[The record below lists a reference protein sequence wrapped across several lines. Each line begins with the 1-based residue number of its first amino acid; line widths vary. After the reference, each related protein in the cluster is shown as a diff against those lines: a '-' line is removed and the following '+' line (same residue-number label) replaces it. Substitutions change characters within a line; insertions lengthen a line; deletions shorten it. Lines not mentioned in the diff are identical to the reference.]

1 MRFDGGLLRRTV
13 GGDGGRR
20 WALRSRKSVRVPR
33 WKMRCALFPSRIGG
47 RARLSRAK
55 PVWVTGAALCRG
67 GHVIS
72 VRSGDLPGNIFSV
85 LQRPFNPNHASAAS
99 ISAGL

>member
-20 WALRSRKSVRVPR
+20 WALRSKRSVRVPR

-67 GHVIS
+67 GHVIG

-85 LQRPFNPNHASAAS
+85 IQRPFNPNHASAAS
-99 ISAGL
+99 ISTGL